1 MLHLIPNDLPQAL
14 EKLAWLKANGYNIA
28 TRESVINDMTQDGVQ
43 DMLDTALEGPYW
55 GTAWE
60 KPDMILT
67 ITGSLGEEIAKVY
80 PRKGF
85 ETFSQDLADNDL
97 LYWRNL
103 SAQVSAAIGN
113 D

>member
-14 EKLAWLKANGYNIA
+14 EKLAWLKANGYNTA

-55 GTAWE
+55 GPRGKARY
-60 KPDMILT
+60 DLNDY
-67 ITGSLGEEIAKVY
+67 GSLGEEIAKVY

-103 SAQVSAAIGN
+103 SAQVSGAIGN

>member
-14 EKLAWLKANGYNIA
+14 EKLAWLKANGYNTA

-55 GTAWE
+55 GTAWK

-67 ITGSLGEEIAKVY
+67 ITGSLGKEIAKVY

-103 SAQVSAAIGN
+103 SAQVSGAIGN

>member
-1 MLHLIPNDLPQAL
+1 
-14 EKLAWLKANGYNIA
+14 
-28 TRESVINDMTQDGVQ
+28 
-43 DMLDTALEGPYW
+43 
-55 GTAWE
+55 
-60 KPDMILT
+60 MILT
-67 ITGSLGEEIAKVY
+67 ITGSLGEEIAKVH

-103 SAQVSAAIGN
+103 SAQVSGAIGN

>member
-1 MLHLIPNDLPQAL
+1 MFHFIPDNLSQASQ
-14 EKLAWLKANGYNIA
+14 KLAWLHENGYENA
-28 TRESVINDMTQDGVQ
+28 TLESVINDMTKDGVQ
-43 DMLDTALEGPYW
+43 DMVDTALEDPYW

-60 KPDMILT
+60 TPDEVLL
-67 ITGSLGEEIAKVY
+67 ITGVMDETIAKVV

-85 ETFSQDLADNDL
+85 ETFSKDLENNDI

-103 SAQVSAAIGN
+103 SAQVGTAIGN